1 MKTTNDNDDNN
12 NEDDDD
18 DNSENDNDDNNNEEE
33 DDEVHLPAAVHIQL
47 LKSRAVSANL
57 KHYYDSYNND
67 D

>member
-1 MKTTNDNDDNN
+1 MKTTNDDDG
-12 NEDDDD
+12 D
-18 DNSENDNDDNNNEEE
+18 NNEEE
-33 DDEVHLPAAVHIQL
+33 DVKIHLAAAVHIQL